1 MNVSTVYRKNKC
13 MNIGLTNSRNYHI
26 SEQGLNLSENGIS
39 ASMPQLRF
47 LRGISYLSN
56 DGLLI
61 EHTTNSKPMDLASTG
76 HCNVFVKG
84 FSGLIW
90 SLLNTFAPE

>member
-1 MNVSTVYRKNKC
+1 MRL
-13 MNIGLTNSRNYHI
+13 IGLSAYRTTAFGLVFFSAVLLANSRNYHI

-39 ASMPQLRF
+39 ASMPKLRF
-47 LRGISYLSN
+47 LRVISYLSN

-84 FSGLIW
+84 FSGPI
-90 SLLNTFAPE
+90 